1 MSVPIDLLRW
11 AGTWTVSV
19 TYSQYAVVQSPVDLS
34 IYIYVGV
41 PDITGGTD
49 PSVPNVVW
57 LLYSSGGGGGGGITS
72 LNGLTDPAM
81 SITSTD
87 ASVTI
92 TPVAPNSVDL
102 SVGAFPSAYGSFS
115 STITTP
121 LNPGSETFV
130 LLTTIDVIPLA
141 GLTFIL
147 PSSQVGVD
155 NTGIYKCLASVQL
168 DKTSPGLAVID
179 MYPKVN
185 GTAVPNSATKLN
197 INQNQEDVMTV
208 EWFFSLSAGDNIAI
222 ALYTTSSGVRALA
235 VPAAAPI
242 PAIPSI
248 ILTIVRIA

>member
-1 MSVPIDLLRW
+1 M
-11 AGTWTVSV
+11 

-87 ASVTI
+87 TTVII
-92 TPVAPNSVDL
+92 TPVAPNNVNL
-102 SVGAFPSAYGSFS
+102 SVPGVFPSAYGSFS

-121 LNPGSETFV
+121 LNPGSETFI
-130 LLTTIDVIPLA
+130 LYDTIDVIPLA
-141 GLTFIL
+141 GLTFFL
-147 PSSQVGVD
+147 PSSQIIVD
-155 NTGIYKCLASVQL
+155 RAGIYKCLASVQL
-168 DKTSPGLAVID
+168 DKTSPGLADVD

-197 INQNQEDVMTV
+197 LNQNQEDIMTV
-208 EWFFSLSAGDNIAI
+208 EWFLSLNANDRIEI
-222 ALYTTSSGVRALA
+222 ALYTTSSGVQALA
-235 VPAAAPI
+235 VPAAPPV

-248 ILTIVRIA
+248 ITTILRIA